1 MDFSTFYQRS
11 VFSLLLRLFRGS
23 DDLSVEDVIG
33 VTIAVNDQ
41 LNVFLVLQSEIYFLC
56 HSRFL
61 SNLKHVFQSGI
72 LVALYNSLRLVIP

>member
-1 MDFSTFYQRS
+1 M
-11 VFSLLLRLFRGS
+11 FSLLLRLFRGS

-56 HSRFL
+56 HSHFL
-61 SNLKHVFQSGI
+61 SNLEHVFQSRI

>member
-1 MDFSTFYQRS
+1 M
-11 VFSLLLRLFRGS
+11 FSLLLRLFRGS

-41 LNVFLVLQSEIYFLC
+41 LNVFLVLQSEIYFPC
-56 HSRFL
+56 HSHFL
-61 SNLKHVFQSGI
+61 SNLEHVFQSRI